1 MACWSSEAARQ
12 RGPAASCGRKAGFTL
27 GSAMSSARSFSVRVM
42 AAECHSQ
49 KPFATFCSTWGFF
62 GCKHKAVSENI
73 SSSVLFHFTKSLDD
87 IVDILTSGFYP
98 HYCPEYL
105 FNSLDAEAA
114 SSGAPPLHAAPM
126 ICFCDLPLSLIR
138 KHLAEYGNFG
148 IGLSKKWG
156 IENGVTPVLYVHEQS
171 QMFKAFSNR
180 LLASIYESDK
190 AAHNDWGLLAAY
202 FKHFRGSAW
211 REGKTQSDIHFY
223 DEREWRSVPRLAAAE
238 EFFVTRNDYT
248 DKKKIA
254 TLHASLKQK
263 YKLIVSPN
271 DIQYL
276 IVPDDRHILQLVEH
290 LRKLY
295 NLNDA
300 TLVTTAIMTTD
311 CIHEDV

>member
-1 MACWSSEAARQ
+1 M
-12 RGPAASCGRKAGFTL
+12 
-27 GSAMSSARSFSVRVM
+27 
-42 AAECHSQ
+42 
-49 KPFATFCSTWGFF
+49 
-62 GCKHKAVSENI
+62 
-73 SSSVLFHFTKSLDD
+73 
-87 IVDILTSGFYP
+87 
-98 HYCPEYL
+98 
-105 FNSLDAEAA
+105 
-114 SSGAPPLHAAPM
+114 
-126 ICFCDLPLSLIR
+126 
-138 KHLAEYGNFG
+138 
-148 IGLSKKWG
+148 
-156 IENGVTPVLYVHEQS
+156 
-171 QMFKAFSNR
+171 
-180 LLASIYESDK
+180 
-190 AAHNDWGLLAAY
+190 
-202 FKHFRGSAW
+202 
-211 REGKTQSDIHFY
+211 
-223 DEREWRSVPRLAAAE
+223 PRLAAAE